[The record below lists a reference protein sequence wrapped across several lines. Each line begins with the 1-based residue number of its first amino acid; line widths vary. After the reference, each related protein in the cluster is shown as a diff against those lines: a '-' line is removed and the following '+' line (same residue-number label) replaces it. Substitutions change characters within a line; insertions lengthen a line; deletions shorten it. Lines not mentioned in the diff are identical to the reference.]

1 MTVSITITVPDNYG
15 YVILSTVVG
24 SMFLVP
30 TIMGGSVM
38 TARKECDVP
47 YPNLYA
53 TPGFHKR
60 ADEFNRVQRG
70 HQNMF
75 ESLGT
80 FAIANLIGGLRHP
93 ITCTA
98 CSVLYSAGCYLY
110 LLGYKDMGK
119 DVKMARYAKGGA
131 IKFIGYFGSIF
142 ATISVAAGM
151 LGWW

>member
-1 MTVSITITVPDNYG
+1 MSVTITVPDNYG

-24 SMFLVP
+24 SFFLVP
-30 TIMGGSVM
+30 TLMGAFVM

-47 YPNLYA
+47 YPNMYA

-70 HQNMF
+70 HQKMF

-80 FAIANLIGGLRHP
+80 FAVANLIGGLRHP

-98 CSVLYSAGCYLY
+98 CSVLYSTGCVLF
-110 LLGYKDMGK
+110 LLGYKDTTK
-119 DVKMARYAKGGA
+119 DVQMARFSKGGG
-131 IKFIGYFGSIF
+131 ITYIGLFGSIF
-142 ATISVAAGM
+142 TTISVAAGM

>member
-1 MTVSITITVPDNYG
+1 MSVSITVPESYG

-24 SMFLVP
+24 SLFLVP
-30 TIMGGSVM
+30 TLMGVPVM

-53 TPGFHKR
+53 TPGYHKR

-80 FAIANLIGGLRHP
+80 FTIANLIGGLRHP
-93 ITCTA
+93 ISCTV
-98 CSVLYSAGCYLY
+98 CSILYSAGCYLY
-110 LLGYKDMGK
+110 LLGYKDTGK
-119 DVKMARYAKGGA
+119 DIKMARYTKGGG
-131 IKFIGYFGSIF
+131 IKFVGLFGSVF
-142 ATISVAAGM
+142 ATISVAAGI